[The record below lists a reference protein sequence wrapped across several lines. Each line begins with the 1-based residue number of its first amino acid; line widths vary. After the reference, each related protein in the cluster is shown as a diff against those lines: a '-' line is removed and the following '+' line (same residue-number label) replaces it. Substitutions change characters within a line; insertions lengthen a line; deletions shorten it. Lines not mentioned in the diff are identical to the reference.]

1 MNPDIGSHSTDNQ
14 KIDGFPV
21 KVKISNSC
29 LTSVVKMKLLKPP
42 KLNVGD
48 TIGIVA
54 PSHPVSQFQRGYRQ
68 GVKNLKRLGFNV
80 KEGKT
85 VKLQRGYMAGT
96 DLQRAKDIN
105 SMFADKEVKAI
116 ICALG
121 GFVAIRTLRHL
132 DFDLINANPKVFS
145 GMSDITTFH
154 MAFLAKT
161 GLTSLHQTDVV
172 FGFGAD
178 IKTKEA
184 IYEMDLFLKITQNSK
199 PLGLLPA
206 LTQWEVWREGI
217 AEGRLFGGNLPTL
230 ESLLATP
237 YFPKLDEDIIFFW
250 EATARHPLEEID
262 QMLVHFRE
270 IGLFDRT
277 KGMLIGKIRGEE
289 ANIIKDMTSEVKE
302 VVLDVTEEFDFPT
315 IAGMDFGHFTPNLP
329 LPMWLKASLNTGGT
343 RVWVNESYVK

>member
-1 MNPDIGSHSTDNQ
+1 
-14 KIDGFPV
+14 
-21 KVKISNSC
+21 
-29 LTSVVKMKLLKPP
+29 MKLLKPP

-48 TIGIVA
+48 TIGIIA
-54 PSHPVSQFQRGYRQ
+54 PSHPISPFQEGYRQ
-68 GVKNLKRLGFNV
+68 GVRNLKRLGFDV

-85 VKLQRGYMAGT
+85 VKLQHGYMAGT
-96 DLQRAKDIN
+96 DVQRAEDIN

-116 ICALG
+116 ICAIG
-121 GFVAIRTLRHL
+121 GSVAIRTLRYL
-132 DFDLINANPKVFS
+132 DFDLIRANPKVFS

-154 MAFLAKT
+154 TAFLTKT
-161 GLTSLHQTDVV
+161 GLTCLHQSDVV

-178 IKTKEA
+178 METKETR
-184 IYEMDLFLKITQNSK
+184 YEMDLFLKITKNAK

-206 LTQWEVWREGI
+206 LTQWEVWREGN
-217 AEGRLFGGNLPTL
+217 AAGRLFGGNLPTL

-270 IGLFDRT
+270 IGLFDKT

-289 ANIIKDMTSEVKE
+289 ADFIKDMTSEVKK
-302 VVLDVTEEFDFPT
+302 VVLDITDEFDFPI
-315 IAGMDFGHFTPNLP
+315 IASMDFGHFTPNLP
-329 LPMWLKASLNTGGT
+329 LPMWLKASLNTEGA
-343 RVWVNESYVK
+343 RVWINEPYVK

>member
-1 MNPDIGSHSTDNQ
+1 
-14 KIDGFPV
+14 
-21 KVKISNSC
+21 
-29 LTSVVKMKLLKPP
+29 MKLLKPP
-42 KLNVGD
+42 KLNVCD

-54 PSHPVSQFQRGYRQ
+54 PSYPVVPFQTMYLQ
-68 GVKNLKRLGFNV
+68 GVKNLKSLGFNV

-96 DLQRAKDIN
+96 DIQRAEDIN

-116 ICALG
+116 VCAIG
-121 GFVAIRTLRHL
+121 GFVAIRTLRYL
-132 DFDLINANPKVFS
+132 DFDLIKANPKVFS

-154 MAFLAKT
+154 TAFLTKT
-161 GLTSLHQTDVV
+161 GLTGLHQTDVV

-178 IKTKEA
+178 MKTKEA
-184 IYEMDLFLKITQNSK
+184 RYEMDLFLKITKNAK

-206 LTQWEVWREGI
+206 LTRWEVWREGS

-250 EATARHPLEEID
+250 EAMSRHPLEEID

-270 IGLFDRT
+270 IGLLDKT

-289 ANIIKDMTSEVKE
+289 ANVMKDMTSEVKK
-302 VVLDVTEEFDFPT
+302 VVLDITDEFGFPI
-315 IAGMDFGHFTPNLP
+315 IASMDFGHFTPNLP
-329 LPMWLKASLNTGGT
+329 LPMWLKASLNAEGAS
-343 RVWVNESYVK
+343 VWINESYVK